1 VQRESIEHGIPL
13 SELLC
18 GCGGTTENEEPAA
31 KTGTGWS
38 IQRLKV
44 KSKTKP
50 SEQLVVLK
58 VR

>member
-13 SELLC
+13 SEIFR
-18 GCGGTTENEEPAA
+18 GYGGTTENEEPAE
-31 KTGTGWS
+31 KTSWS

-50 SEQLVVLK
+50 GEQ
-58 VR
+58 

>member
-18 GCGGTTENEEPAA
+18 GCGGTTENEEPAV
-31 KTGTGWS
+31 KTGWS